1 VSSLSEVFRDWL
13 VGDGFARIIAR
24 VAGLEVLIAEESR
37 LMEQI
42 NQSIGALRAQG
53 GQVAEVAQGLHDLA
67 SANHE
72 AFTSI
77 EQQLATLNQQVA
89 DLRAGAVDPTAA
101 AHPHGGTDR
110 GHVQAPVWLV
120 ADRGYP
126 PLQRVRGSHPDRAPR
141 PTDHRCE
148 WGDLLGRGAGL
159 GSGRRHVRRYPGS

>member
-1 VSSLSEVFRDWL
+1 VSSLSEMFRDWL

-37 LMEQI
+37 QMEQI

-67 SANHE
+67 SANHA

-89 DLRAGAVDPTAA
+89 DLRAGAVDPAAVATAIDDATAGIQASIDDARTSMAEIA
-101 AHPHGGTDR
+101 ADVVAAT
-110 GHVQAPVWLV
+110 APME
-120 ADRGYP
+120 P
-126 PLQRVRGSHPDRAPR
+126 PTPPPAEP
-141 PTDHRCE
+141 
-148 WGDLLGRGAGL
+148 AI
-159 GSGRRHVRRYPGS
+159 

>member
-1 VSSLSEVFRDWL
+1 VASLSEVFRDWL

-37 LMEQI
+37 QMEQI

-67 SANHE
+67 SANHA

-89 DLRAGAVDPTAA
+89 DLRAGAVDPAAVATAIDGATAGIQASIDDARTSMAEIATDVAA
-101 AHPHGGTDR
+101 AT
-110 GHVQAPVWLV
+110 AP
-120 ADRGYP
+120 AEP
-126 PLQRVRGSHPDRAPR
+126 PTPPPAEP
-141 PTDHRCE
+141 
-148 WGDLLGRGAGL
+148 AI
-159 GSGRRHVRRYPGS
+159 